1 MLHPSAQREVLC
13 DLMELTKRGVKV
25 VYSTHSPYLI
35 PDEWQCVHFVTI
47 TEEGTEVNCVS
58 SNQELIS
65 QMTNIVG
72 KDIFDVQTVFD
83 MYAQGDPIKI
93 GRKCYNAVR
102 NQTKDLDEAASK
114 LFVSVDTIKSWN
126 RNGDHFR
133 CPKLE
138 NIIAVC
144 NYANIKI
151 KDLLN

>member
-35 PDEWQCVHFVTI
+35 PDEWKCVHFVTM

-58 SNQELIS
+58 SNQELVS

-72 KDIFDVQTVFD
+72 EDIFDVQTVFD

-102 NQTKDLDEAASK
+102 NQTKDLDEAATE